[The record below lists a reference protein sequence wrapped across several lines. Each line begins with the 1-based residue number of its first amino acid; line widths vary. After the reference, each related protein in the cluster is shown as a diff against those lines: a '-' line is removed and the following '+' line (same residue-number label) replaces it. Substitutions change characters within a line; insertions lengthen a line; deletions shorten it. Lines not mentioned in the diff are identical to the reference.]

1 MAARAV
7 ERMLTMTREVVMRMT
22 RRTTTRSGGTRK
34 EPQLE
39 GVVLT
44 VYRLHLNKLAPKKT
58 KIKKSKINKNYLNYL
73 DIFK

>member
-1 MAARAV
+1 
-7 ERMLTMTREVVMRMT
+7 MTIIWREVMRISRMT

-44 VYRLHLNKLAPKKT
+44 FYRLRLNKLAP
-58 KIKKSKINKNYLNYL
+58 
-73 DIFK
+73 

>member
-1 MAARAV
+1 MESVRGMAARAV

-39 GVVLT
+39 GSLHNFYKRFTFRTNLQVL
-44 VYRLHLNKLAPKKT
+44 
-58 KIKKSKINKNYLNYL
+58 KSKHSYA
-73 DIFK
+73 